1 MSSRKSRI
9 GSPNTIPQMSEITWA
24 AVDSYF
30 ESALL
35 TADAVLQQVLD
46 ASSAARLPVIQVSP
60 CQGKMLSLLA
70 RMQLPRRIL
79 EIGTL
84 GGYSAICLARALGPE
99 GKLVTIERDSYHAQV
114 ARQNFALAG
123 LTEKIDMRVES
134 AAEALAKLRA
144 EGGAPFDFIFIDAD
158 KQNNLRYVQMAL
170 EVSRPGTVMVVDNVV
185 RGGRIVA
192 AERDAAA
199 EGVRRMSEWIG
210 KEARLSATA
219 IQTVGDKG
227 YDGFLMMIVQH
238 PAA

>member
-1 MSSRKSRI
+1 
-9 GSPNTIPQMSEITWA
+9 MSEITWA

-35 TADAVLQQVLD
+35 TSDPILEQVLE
-46 ASSAARLPVIQVSP
+46 ASSAARLPAIQVSA

-70 RMQLPRRIL
+70 RMQSPRRIL

-84 GGYSAICLARALGPE
+84 GGYSAICLARGLCAN
-99 GKLVTIERDSYHAQV
+99 GKLVTIERDAYHAQV
-114 ARQNFALAG
+114 ARQNFARAG
-123 LTEKIDMRVES
+123 LTDRIDMRIVA
-134 AAEALAKLRA
+134 AAEALAQLKA
-144 EGGAPFDFIFIDAD
+144 EGGMPFDFIFIDAD

-170 EVSRPGTVMVVDNVV
+170 ELSRPGSVIVVDNVV

-210 KEARLSATA
+210 KESRLSATA

-227 YDGFLMMIVQH
+227 YDGFLMMIVQDANS
-238 PAA
+238 PGGT

>member
-1 MSSRKSRI
+1 
-9 GSPNTIPQMSEITWA
+9 MSEITWA

-35 TADAVLQQVLD
+35 ASDPILQKVLE
-46 ASSAARLPVIQVSP
+46 ASTAARLPDIQVSA
-60 CQGKMLSLLA
+60 CQGKMLNLLA
-70 RMQLPRRIL
+70 RMQAPARIL

-84 GGYSAICLARALGPE
+84 GGYSAICLARALRPD

-114 ARQNFALAG
+114 AHKNFALAG
-123 LTEKIDMRVES
+123 LSAQIDMRVE
-134 AAEALAKLRA
+134 AAADALVRMKAEAGL
-144 EGGAPFDFIFIDAD
+144 PFDFIFIDAD

-170 EVSRPGTVMVVDNVV
+170 EISRIGTVIVVDNVV

-210 KEARLSATA
+210 KDPRLSATA

-227 YDGFLMMIVQH
+227 YDGFLMMIVQK
-238 PAA
+238 PADS

>member
-1 MSSRKSRI
+1 
-9 GSPNTIPQMSEITWA
+9 MSEITWA

-30 ESALL
+30 ENALL
-35 TADAVLQQVLD
+35 VADPILQQVLD
-46 ASSAARLPVIQVSP
+46 ASSAARLPAIQVSA
-60 CQGKMLSLLA
+60 CQGKLLNLLA

-84 GGYSAICLARALGPE
+84 GGCSAICLARSLGSD

-114 ARQNFALAG
+114 ARENFARAG
-123 LTEKIDMRVES
+123 LTDRIDMRIES
-134 AAEALAKLRA
+134 AADALAKLRL
-144 EGGAPFDFIFIDAD
+144 EGGAPFDFVFIDAD

-170 EVSRPGTVMVVDNVV
+170 ELARPGTVMVVDNVV

-199 EGVRRMSEWIG
+199 EGVRRMADWVG
-210 KEARLSATA
+210 KDARLSATA

-227 YDGFLMMIVQH
+227 YDGFLMMIVQS
-238 PAA
+238 PAASAA

>member
-1 MSSRKSRI
+1 
-9 GSPNTIPQMSEITWA
+9 MSEITWA

-35 TADAVLQQVLD
+35 AADPVLQQVLE
-46 ASSAARLPVIQVSP
+46 ASSAARLPAIQVSA
-60 CQGKMLSLLA
+60 CQGKMLNLLA
-70 RMQLPRRIL
+70 QMQSPHRIL

-84 GGYSAICLARALGPE
+84 GGYSAICLARALHAD

-114 ARQNFALAG
+114 ARQNFVRAG
-123 LTEKIDMRVES
+123 LEDRIEMRIET
-134 AAEALAKLRA
+134 AAEGLTKLKA
-144 EGGAPFDFIFIDAD
+144 EGGRPFDFIFIDAD

-170 EVSRPGTVMVVDNVV
+170 EISRPGTAIVVDNVV

-210 KEARLSATA
+210 KEPRLSATA

-227 YDGFLMMIVQH
+227 YDGFLMMIVQGTNQ
-238 PAA
+238 PQPSAGR

>member
-1 MSSRKSRI
+1 
-9 GSPNTIPQMSEITWA
+9 MSEITWA

-35 TADAVLQQVLD
+35 TADPILQQVLE
-46 ASSAARLPVIQVSP
+46 ASSAARLPAIQVSA
-60 CQGKMLSLLA
+60 CQGKMLHLLA
-70 RMQLPRRIL
+70 CMQLPQRIL

-84 GGYSAICLARALGPE
+84 GGYSAICLARALRAG
-99 GKLVTIERDSYHAQV
+99 GKLVTIERDSYHAEV
-114 ARQNFALAG
+114 ARQNFVRAG
-123 LTEKIDMRVES
+123 LAEQIDMRIEA
-134 AAEALAKLRA
+134 AAEALSKLRA
-144 EGGAPFDFIFIDAD
+144 EGGAPFDFVFIDAD

-199 EGVRRMSEWIG
+199 EGVRRMSEWVG
-210 KEARLSATA
+210 KQPRLSATA

-227 YDGFLMMIVQH
+227 YDGFLMMIVQNADE

>member
-1 MSSRKSRI
+1 
-9 GSPNTIPQMSEITWA
+9 MSEITWS

-35 TADAVLQQVLD
+35 TADPVLQQVLE
-46 ASSAARLPVIQVSP
+46 ASVAARLPAIQVSA

-70 RMQLPRRIL
+70 QMQRPQKIL

-84 GGYSAICLARALGPE
+84 GGYSAICLARALRDD
-99 GKLVTIERDSYHAQV
+99 GKLVTIERDSYHAEV
-114 ARQNFALAG
+114 ARRNIALAG
-123 LTEKIDMRVES
+123 LSDRIDLRIET
-134 AAEALAKLRA
+134 AAEGLVKLKA
-144 EGGAPFDFIFIDAD
+144 EGGMPFDFIFIDAD
-158 KQNNLRYVQMAL
+158 KQNNLRYVQLAL
-170 EVSRPGTVMVVDNVV
+170 EISRPGTVIVVDNVV

-210 KEARLSATA
+210 KEPRLSATA

-227 YDGFLMMIVQH
+227 YDGFLMMILQN
-238 PAA
+238 P

>member
-1 MSSRKSRI
+1 
-9 GSPNTIPQMSEITWA
+9 MSEITWA

-35 TADAVLQQVLD
+35 TADPILQQVLE
-46 ASSAARLPVIQVSP
+46 ASSAARLPAIQVSA
-60 CQGKMLSLLA
+60 CQGKMLHLLA
-70 RMQLPRRIL
+70 CMQSPQRIL

-84 GGYSAICLARALGPE
+84 GGYSAICLARALRAG
-99 GKLVTIERDSYHAQV
+99 GKLVTIERDSYHAEV
-114 ARQNFALAG
+114 ARQNFVRAG
-123 LTEKIDMRVES
+123 LAEQIDMRIEA
-134 AAEALAKLRA
+134 AAEALSRLRA
-144 EGGAPFDFIFIDAD
+144 EGGAPFDFVFIDAD

-199 EGVRRMSEWIG
+199 EGVRRMSEWVG
-210 KEARLSATA
+210 KQPRLSATA

-227 YDGFLMMIVQH
+227 YDGFLMMIVQNADE